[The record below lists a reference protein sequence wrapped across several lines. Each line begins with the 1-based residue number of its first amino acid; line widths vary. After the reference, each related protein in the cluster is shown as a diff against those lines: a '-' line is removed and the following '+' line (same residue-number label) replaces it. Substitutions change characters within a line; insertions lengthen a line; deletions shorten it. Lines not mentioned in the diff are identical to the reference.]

1 MSTIL
6 AAQWSSQSSD
16 LPDPAS
22 DLELLDTPPE
32 APPLEPRR
40 VHVSR
45 PLVWAILILFS
56 LTIVAMGLW
65 GLGHSTLTYGMSPVD
80 PAMTERL
87 AQIQSQL
94 REANA
99 PKAALRYIATASQPG
114 VNIGDAIE
122 ALTNAEK
129 ALEPAS
135 GKIEIASARA
145 ELHVILQDL
154 YNKSY
159 RGYWGYG
166 GSGGSRLTTTP
177 LPTLPLTAP

>member
-16 LPDPAS
+16 LPDQDS
-22 DLELLDTPPE
+22 NLDLLDTPPE

-65 GLGHSTLTYGMSPVD
+65 GLGHSTLTYGMSPVGS
-80 PAMTERL
+80 ATTERL
-87 AQIQSQL
+87 AQIQTRL

-99 PKAALRYIATASQPG
+99 PEAALRQMEIASRPG
-114 VNIGDAIE
+114 VNIGDALE
-122 ALTNAEK
+122 ALVRADK
-129 ALEPAS
+129 ALEPTSQNAM
-135 GKIEIASARA
+135 IASARQ
-145 ELHVILQDL
+145 ELRAVLNGLRSKQ
-154 YNKSY
+154 
-159 RGYWGYG
+159 YWWV
-166 GSGGSRLTTTP
+166 LTPASPLNATP
-177 LPTLPLTAP
+177 LPTLVIPEP